1 MTILQNRWMPD
12 PAVTTYYTEKD
23 FTPRMR
29 LLRWLGRQTWIAK
42 GHNRLLTA
50 VMKPELAPDFPFEV
64 DFFGQRYRGNLA
76 DYIDWMV
83 FTYGAY
89 AMPELTL
96 LRDLVKLLRRQRE
109 GSLSFF
115 DVGANSGHHTLF
127 MSALVDEVIAFE
139 PFPGFL
145 EGIVQKVILN
155 KLGNVSIMPVALGNK
170 DELRNYYLDFRNTN
184 AGMGTFLP
192 DPEKDGPPSAQLLI
206 RKGDDFCA
214 ENGLPR
220 IDILKVDVEGFEPLV
235 FEGLRQRL
243 AKDRPIILTE
253 LGPEAHEL
261 FGSEQAF
268 RSAFYPDARFTAV
281 QGRNGCRYKLTPLH
295 YETSCEILI
304 IPPELVA

>member
-1 MTILQNRWMPD
+1 MQD
-12 PAVTTYYTEKD
+12 PAETIYHTEKD
-23 FTPRMR
+23 FTGRMR
-29 LLRWLGRQTWIAK
+29 LLRWLGRQTWIAR

-50 VMKPELAPDFPFEV
+50 VIEPEMAPDFPFEV

-89 AMPELTL
+89 AMPELLL
-96 LRDLVKLLRRQRE
+96 LRDLVKLLRRQRK
-109 GSLSFF
+109 GALSFF

-127 MSALVDEVIAFE
+127 MSALVEEVIAFE

-145 EGIVQKVILN
+145 EGIVQKVMLN
-155 KLGNVSIMPVALGNK
+155 RLENVSIMPVALGNK
-170 DELRNYYLDFRNTN
+170 DEMRNYYLDFRNTN

-192 DPEKDGPPSAQLLI
+192 DPEKDGPPSARLLI
-206 RKGDDFCA
+206 RKGDDFFQ
-214 ENGLPR
+214 ENGFPR
-220 IDILKVDVEGFEPLV
+220 IDILKVDAEGFEPLV
-235 FEGLRQRL
+235 FEGLRERL
-243 AKDRPIILTE
+243 EKDRPIILTE

-268 RSAFYPDARFTAV
+268 RAAFYPDARFAAV
-281 QGRNGCRYKLTPLH
+281 QGRNGCRYKLKPLS
-295 YETSCEILI
+295 YETSSEVLI